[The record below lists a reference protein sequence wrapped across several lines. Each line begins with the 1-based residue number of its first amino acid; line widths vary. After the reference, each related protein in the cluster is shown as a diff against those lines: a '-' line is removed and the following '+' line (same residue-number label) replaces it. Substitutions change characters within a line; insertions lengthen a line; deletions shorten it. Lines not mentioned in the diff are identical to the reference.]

1 MYIVTNTSKI
11 KLGESY
17 KLVNRFDKEG
27 LIEKMPGFLGL
38 EVMVTEKLAEY
49 DEVTVKTK
57 WVDEASF
64 QHWLQSDAFKQAH
77 NYKGGR
83 PEYIISNEI
92 AYYDVKITREPILSI

>member
-38 EVMVTEKLAEY
+38 EVMVTEKLADF
-49 DEVTVKTK
+49 DEVTVSTK
-57 WVDEASF
+57 WEDEAAF
-64 QHWLQSDAFKQAH
+64 QHWFKSDAFKQVH
-77 NYKGGR
+77 NYKGDR

-92 AYYDVKITREPILSI
+92 AYYNVKITRDPLLSV